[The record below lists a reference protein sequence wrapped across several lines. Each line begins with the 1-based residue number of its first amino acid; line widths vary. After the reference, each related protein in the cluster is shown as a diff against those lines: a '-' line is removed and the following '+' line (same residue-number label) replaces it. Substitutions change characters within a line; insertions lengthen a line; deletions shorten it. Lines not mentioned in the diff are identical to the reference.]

1 MEKKSQEATC
11 SLIDSTTTNLA
22 SGHNKSKLKKKKN
35 CKTTWIFVLL
45 CKGAIEKVKIKT
57 EELQVETLLTKWQAS
72 TKVLKYEINIEKS
85 QITKYFWI
93 PNFNSFKIIHLN
105 TAC

>member
-1 MEKKSQEATC
+1 MEIKSQEAAC
-11 SLIDSTTTNLA
+11 SLIASTTTNLGA
-22 SGHNKSKLKKKKN
+22 GHNKSKLKKKKS
-35 CKTTWIFVLL
+35 KTTWIFVLL

-57 EELQVETLLTKWQAS
+57 EELQVETLLTKWQES
-72 TKVLKYEINIEKS
+72 TKVLKYEIYIEKS

-93 PNFNSFKIIHLN
+93 PNFNPFKIIHLN